1 MGVAMMVNKK
11 MLFATL
17 MSHMEQFEA
26 HLIVKQMSRS
36 AMAILVVMTD
46 TQKTT
51 DKPIALPLVHARGVL
66 ILHVVYNHI
75 KSQRYAC
82 IFLASWGRG

>member
-17 MSHMEQFEA
+17 VSHMEQFEA
-26 HLIVKQMSRS
+26 HLIAKQMSRS
-36 AMAILVVMTD
+36 AMVILGVMTD

-51 DKPIALPLVHARGVL
+51 DKPIALPLAHARGVL

-75 KSQRYAC
+75 KEKGTHVFS
-82 IFLASWGRG
+82 